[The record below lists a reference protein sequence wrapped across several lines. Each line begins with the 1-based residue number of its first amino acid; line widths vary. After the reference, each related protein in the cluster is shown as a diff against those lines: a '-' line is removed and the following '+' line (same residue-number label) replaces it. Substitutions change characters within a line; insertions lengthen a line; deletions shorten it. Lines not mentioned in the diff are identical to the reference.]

1 MMSKNLNGNFR
12 KTGEIMEKENYEYK
26 DQKIVDV
33 NMEKE
38 VKRAFLEYSMSV
50 IMSRALPDVRDGLKP
65 VHRRILYSMYEDH
78 LTSDKAF
85 RKSATTVG
93 NVLGRY
99 HPHGDAS
106 VYDAMVRLAQPF
118 SLRYT
123 LVEGHGNFGS
133 IDGDPAAAYRYTEAR
148 LSKLSNEMM
157 ADIEKD
163 VVDFMPNFD
172 NRLKEPTVL
181 PSRFPNLLVN
191 GSVGIAVGMATNIP
205 PHNLGEVIDGAIY
218 LMENPD
224 ADIPA
229 LMEFIKGPDFPTKAS
244 IFGSNGI
251 YQAYT
256 TGKGHITVRAKAHI
270 EEENYRI
277 IVTELPYAVNKSILV
292 QNIAQCAKDKKIEGI
307 RDVQDES
314 DDMKGIRIVIPY
326 RHDVNGEVILN
337 QLYKYTQLQDTFAV
351 NMLALVDNVP
361 RILNLKQMLEHYIK
375 HQEDV
380 TTRKI
385 RFELNKAMH
394 EAHILEG
401 YKIAIDNID
410 EVIEIIKRS
419 ESIPDAREKLE
430 GRFGLSE
437 AQAQAIV
444 DMTLGKLSGLE
455 RTKVEERLMKL
466 HELIKEL
473 SEIVSDESRIK
484 GIIKEDLLEIKR
496 KYGDDRRTD
505 LVPYEN
511 EIMIEDLIERHSC
524 VITMTHGGY
533 IKRLPADT
541 YTSQHRGG
549 KGIIGMSTKEDDFV
563 ERVVSVNSHSFVM
576 MFTDKGKV
584 YTKKAYQIPESGRT
598 AKGTSVINVI
608 DIEPGEKVTAMISVT
623 DFPEEEYLTMV
634 TRNGIVKRTRLSEF
648 AVKRKGGKIA
658 LSLDEGDELVF
669 VRHTKGS
676 DHIIVATK
684 KGNAAR
690 FDENDIRVMGR
701 SARGVIGIRVKDG
714 DAVVGATLVDG
725 EKQIITVTEKGYG
738 KRSSFDDFQCH
749 NRGGKGVCCHN
760 LSSKTGDLAG
770 IATVDEYDDVMMI
783 TNEGTVIRTPV
794 SGIPVYGRTAGGVIV
809 MRTADNSYI
818 VNFARVAREEDA
830 EELPETE
837 GEPDGEAIADEAA
850 ELIAEAVEE
859 AETEE

>member
-1 MMSKNLNGNFR
+1 
-12 KTGEIMEKENYEYK
+12 MEKENYEYK